1 MGQKIHPVGLR
12 LGITR
17 TWDSRWYEKKQYTA
31 WLHEDVAIRKYLGR
45 LTRAAAI
52 SKVEIERRANQARVI
67 VHTAKPGII
76 IGKRGVG
83 IEDIRKS
90 LERMTQKNVQVNVI
104 EIKHPEL
111 DARLVAQN
119 IVDQLEKRIAFRRAM
134 KQAIMRTMK
143 AGARGVKVQVSGRL
157 GGSEIA
163 RSEQNHDGKVPL
175 HTLRADID
183 YAHVEAFTTFG
194 RIGTKVW
201 IYKGEV
207 LPEGPRGEARAE
219 RAVPAGERAQFRDRR
234 GRRGGRGGAQRPVPG
249 APATSELGEVTEPT
263 TETAT
268 DLAAPAP
275 ATELAGPAPA
285 TELAAPAPA
294 TELAGPARATEL
306 AAPAPATEL
315 AAPAAATELAA
326 PAAATELAAPAAAT
340 ELAAPAAAT
349 ELAAPAPATELAAP
363 VASTELA
370 SSAPSSELV
379 TPEAD
384 VTPSA
389 PSTELVTPEA
399 DVTPSAPLA
408 AFVTSEPEAEVTPSA
423 PSTEVAA
430 SVSAE
435 LPLPSAAEILHDH
448 ASLQS
453 ATESAPPIAGEHPTG
468 PHGGSVVHSVPPA
481 GMESVADA
489 TPVEAIEHD
498 VAALPEGNAGEANE

>member
-52 SKVEIERRANQARVI
+52 SRVEIERRANQARVI

-83 IEDIRKS
+83 IEDIRRN
-90 LERMTQKNVQVNVI
+90 LEQLTQKSVQVNVV

-111 DARLVAQN
+111 TARLVAQN

-207 LPEGPRGEARAE
+207 LPEGPRPEARVQTP
-219 RAVPAGERAQFRDRR
+219 AVQGERAQFRDRR
-234 GRRGGRGGAQRPVPG
+234 GRRGGRGQRPAGAPG
-249 APATSELGEVTEPT
+249 ADGVETPETQPGADAQPNAETQPGAATQAGADTQPIAEIQPVAETQAAVTE
-263 TETAT
+263 
-268 DLAAPAP
+268 AAPAEP
-275 ATELAGPAPA
+275 AVTFP
-285 TELAAPAPA
+285 T
-294 TELAGPARATEL
+294 AREI
-306 AAPAPATEL
+306 EHDHSSV
-315 AAPAAATELAA
+315 E
-326 PAAATELAAPAAAT
+326 
-340 ELAAPAAAT
+340 
-349 ELAAPAPATELAAP
+349 
-363 VASTELA
+363 STIDG
-370 SSAPSSELV
+370 APS
-379 TPEAD
+379 
-384 VTPSA
+384 
-389 PSTELVTPEA
+389 
-399 DVTPSAPLA
+399 
-408 AFVTSEPEAEVTPSA
+408 
-423 PSTEVAA
+423 A
-430 SVSAE
+430 S
-435 LPLPSAAEILHDH
+435 
-448 ASLQS
+448 
-453 ATESAPPIAGEHPTG
+453 GNHPDSV
-468 PHGGSVVHSVPPA
+468 HHGSVAHSVPPA
-481 GMESVADA
+481 GMDAVEDSTPIESVERDI
-489 TPVEAIEHD
+489 TAIPD
-498 VAALPEGNAGEANE
+498 VNLGEASE

>member
-1 MGQKIHPVGLR
+1 MGQKAHPIGLR

-52 SKVEIERRANQARVI
+52 SRVEIERRANQARVI

-83 IEDIRKS
+83 IEDIRRN
-90 LERMTQKNVQVNVI
+90 LEQLTQKTVQVNVV

-111 DARLVAQN
+111 TARLVAQN

-207 LPEGPRGEARAE
+207 LPEGPRPEPRAE
-219 RAVPAGERAQFRDRR
+219 RQPQGERTQFRDRR
-234 GRRGGRGGAQRPVPG
+234 GRRGGRPQAPRPAGAPGGAEGETPVEGVEATPAQVDTVETTQAETAVTLPTVREIEHDHSSVESTIEG
-249 APATSELGEVTEPT
+249 APS
-263 TETAT
+263 
-268 DLAAPAP
+268 
-275 ATELAGPAPA
+275 
-285 TELAAPAPA
+285 
-294 TELAGPARATEL
+294 
-306 AAPAPATEL
+306 
-315 AAPAAATELAA
+315 
-326 PAAATELAAPAAAT
+326 
-340 ELAAPAAAT
+340 
-349 ELAAPAPATELAAP
+349 
-363 VASTELA
+363 ASGDH
-370 SSAPSSELV
+370 P
-379 TPEAD
+379 D
-384 VTPSA
+384 
-389 PSTELVTPEA
+389 
-399 DVTPSAPLA
+399 
-408 AFVTSEPEAEVTPSA
+408 
-423 PSTEVAA
+423 
-430 SVSAE
+430 SVHS
-435 LPLPSAAEILHDH
+435 
-448 ASLQS
+448 
-453 ATESAPPIAGEHPTG
+453 
-468 PHGGSVVHSVPPA
+468 GSVVHSVPPA
-481 GMESVADA
+481 AMDAVEDA
-489 TPVEAIEHD
+489 TPVGTVERDVTAIPD
-498 VAALPEGNAGEANE
+498 TNLGEASE